1 MELQEF
7 SWGLTGG
14 ISQRG
19 RTGPCKREKSEPG
32 EGWSWHGRG
41 VWRSTRLACPEN
53 IPPLNFT
60 TNSKRE
66 ALFFPFN
73 RREIE
78 GQRAEETL
86 PRSYISKNRTSLGVE
101 SLRSFTA
108 PAATAGSEPDPF
120 LVSLQGCPLESRP
133 MAKRPGWERARGVGC
148 PPPSQLRP
156 QRRGRGRGA
165 GSRGRTGGTPRG

>member
-14 ISQRG
+14 ISERG
-19 RTGPCKREKSEPG
+19 RNGPCKREKSEPG

-41 VWRSTRLACPEN
+41 VWRSPRLACPGN

-66 ALFFPFN
+66 AVFSPFN
-73 RREIE
+73 RRESE

-101 SLRSFTA
+101 SPRSFTA
-108 PAATAGSEPDPF
+108 PAAPAGSEADPF
-120 LVSLQGCPLESRP
+120 LCVLAGMPFGEP
-133 MAKRPGWERARGVGC
+133 PNAKRPGWERASGVGC
-148 PPPSQLRP
+148 PPPS
-156 QRRGRGRGA
+156 
-165 GSRGRTGGTPRG
+165 

>member
-14 ISQRG
+14 ISERG
-19 RTGPCKREKSEPG
+19 RNGPCKREKSEPG

-41 VWRSTRLACPEN
+41 VWRSPRLACPGN

-66 ALFFPFN
+66 AVFSPFN
-73 RREIE
+73 RRESE

-101 SLRSFTA
+101 SPRSLTA
-108 PAATAGSEPDPF
+108 PAAPAGSEADPF
-120 LVSLQGCPLESRP
+120 LCVLAGMPYGEP
-133 MAKRPGWERARGVGC
+133 PKAKRPGWERASGVGC
-148 PPPSQLRP
+148 PPPS
-156 QRRGRGRGA
+156 
-165 GSRGRTGGTPRG
+165 